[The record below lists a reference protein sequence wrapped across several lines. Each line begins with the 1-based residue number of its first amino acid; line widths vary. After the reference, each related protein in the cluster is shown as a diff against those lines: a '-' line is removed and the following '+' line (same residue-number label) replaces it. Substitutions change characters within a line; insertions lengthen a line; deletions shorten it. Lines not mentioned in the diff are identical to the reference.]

1 MYKKLSLLGPEDL
14 ILVGNSIDIYV
25 QDQAEHLEKSLP
37 GLYRGFGIFVSLRK
51 RRFILLILIN
61 LLKDNE
67 KVRWRVEG
75 PFTAKEIE
83 INEDSTMLDSTF
95 SAL

>member
-1 MYKKLSLLGPEDL
+1 MSFLGLEGLKLERP
-14 ILVGNSIDIYV
+14 SIDIYV

-61 LLKDNE
+61 LPKDNE

-83 INEDSTMLDSTF
+83 INDGN
-95 SAL
+95 A